1 MIAYCGL
8 DCSKC
13 GAFLATQAND
23 DALRAK
29 TSEEWSKAFGADI
42 DPKDINCTG
51 CTSDGLKFHY
61 CANICEIRK
70 CAHGRKVGTCAEC
83 GDYACAKLDEFF
95 KMAPNAKETLDS
107 LRSKPR

>member
-29 TSEEWSKAFGADI
+29 TSEEWSKGTA
-42 DPKDINCTG
+42 
-51 CTSDGLKFHY
+51 
-61 CANICEIRK
+61 CEQASRLAIPWRIR
-70 CAHGRKVGTCAEC
+70 
-83 GDYACAKLDEFF
+83 
-95 KMAPNAKETLDS
+95 P
-107 LRSKPR
+107 